1 MLQPGNHLSLL
12 VPNFAILTSPEIL
25 LYSTPMLQPGNHPSL
40 LVPNFAILTSPEVML
55 YTLAPA
61 WQSSQPVSA

>member
-12 VPNFAILTSPEIL
+12 VPNFTILTSP
-25 LYSTPMLQPGNHPSL
+25 
-40 LVPNFAILTSPEVML
+40 LTMV
-55 YTLAPA
+55 YTHAPA